1 MIAQGFSGVN
11 TFSKVFS
18 SIFFELLF
26 SRVFTCFSL
35 VFSLAIFTFP
45 HQAPGRQGQ
54 VFRASPA
61 LDGQKQLPPGGGL
74 PKTAQ
79 KRGLPGVVVQPAQGP
94 NEVRLPAGA
103 QLPQPL
109 GQLSGG
115 GVFFFSSRL
124 LSASGFSLKS

>member
-61 LDGQKQLPPGGGL
+61 LDGQKQLPPG
-74 PKTAQ
+74 
-79 KRGLPGVVVQPAQGP
+79 VVVQPAQGP

-115 GVFFFSSRL
+115 GVFFYSSRL